1 MKNVL
6 FVLRVVSSE
15 VLAVLALSALDNTH
29 PMAPTYTKDTHSLF
43 RYQCRLPLKEKKKRK
58 KKSLVRINM

>member
-6 FVLRVVSSE
+6 FVLRVVSSK
-15 VLAVLALSALDNTH
+15 VLAVLALSALDNIY
-29 PMAPTYTKDTHSLF
+29 PMAPTYTKETHSLF
-43 RYQCRLPLKEKKKRK
+43 HYQCRLPK